1 MQALRRRL
9 IVASA
14 LLPAA
19 ALAQSALTKARPIR
33 IVVGF
38 APGTPPEVVA
48 RILAES
54 MSRSTGL
61 SFMVENRPGAGGT
74 VAADAVAKSAPDGH
88 TLIVSTLSHSVN
100 AILLPNAR
108 DHPLR
113 DFAPVSLL
121 AMLPLTGTRKTTVI
135 RMNRLR
141 KLTIATP
148 I

>member
-9 IVASA
+9 LVASA

-19 ALAQSALTKARPIR
+19 ALAQSALNKSRPIR

-61 SFMVENRPGAGGT
+61 NFMVENRPGAGGT
-74 VAADAVAKSAPDGH
+74 LAADAVAKSAPDGH
-88 TLIVSTLSHSVN
+88 TLMMGVAAKLNDREIKAVSDYI
-100 AILLPNAR
+100 AG
-108 DHPLR
+108 LR
-113 DFAPVSLL
+113 
-121 AMLPLTGTRKTTVI
+121 
-135 RMNRLR
+135 
-141 KLTIATP
+141 
-148 I
+148 